1 MAGRLCSPL
10 NYMNTKLGLD
20 YFNQLKVTN
29 TLKQKVINFKLVCLQ
44 FLNSISQ
51 NQTLCQ
57 ILINHNNKKYF
68 ISAKYL

>member
-1 MAGRLCSPL
+1 
-10 NYMNTKLGLD
+10 MNTKLGLD